1 MNYGNNRNKLGL
13 AITKCFYCGN
23 DKNQIIMNTHLTE
36 KAAEEVEKMHGKV
49 VDMEPCDECKKYM
62 GLGIICISCKNDD
75 PEYRTGGWAVISED
89 GFKKLGNA
97 MDKELYEQILKQRF
111 CMIQDEV
118 WDRLGLPRG
127 VEINNID

>member
-1 MNYGNNRNKLGL
+1 MNYGNNRSKIGL
-13 AITKCFYCGN
+13 AITKCFYCGH
-23 DKNQIIMNTHLTE
+23 DKNQIIINTLLTE

-62 GLGIICISCKNDD
+62 EIGIICISCKDND

-89 GFKKLGNA
+89 GFKKLEHV

-111 CMIQDEV
+111 CMIPDHI
-118 WDRLGLPRG
+118 WNDWGFPIG